1 MYPKGILHLWNLC
14 IDFLWKFY
22 DLKLNKLGLSC
33 AKLRASLDLCLL
45 WFNLTWFE
53 FSNIAY
59 ALLFCSFCKVWYSR
73 LGLVG
78 LALKACFGLNQFCAK
93 NLNRNICLEK
103 NILVQNNS
111 SQKEMRKK
119 IPNKFWFK
127 AFWSKNIFV
136 TEKFGPNDHEK

>member
-1 MYPKGILHLWNLC
+1 MQ
-14 IDFLWKFY
+14 
-22 DLKLNKLGLSC
+22 
-33 AKLRASLDLCLL
+33 
-45 WFNLTWFE
+45 
-53 FSNIAY
+53 
-59 ALLFCSFCKVWYSR
+59 
-73 LGLVG
+73 GLVG
-78 LALKACFGLNQFCAK
+78 LALKAWFGLNQFCAK
-93 NLNRNICLEK
+93 NLNRNICFEK